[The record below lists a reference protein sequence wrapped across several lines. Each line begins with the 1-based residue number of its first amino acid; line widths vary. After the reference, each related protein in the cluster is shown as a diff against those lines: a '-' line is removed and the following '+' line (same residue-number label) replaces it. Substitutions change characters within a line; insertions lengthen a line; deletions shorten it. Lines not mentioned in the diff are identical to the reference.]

1 MGLGEKDQV
10 HQQGIAKA
18 FSNGIFEV
26 TFTFLF
32 GNYKAPKL
40 SFVADWC
47 NRGDNPLQKLFLTCF
62 SLLHLLQQPPQDK
75 RK

>member
-47 NRGDNPLQKLFLTCF
+47 NRGGQSIAKT
-62 SLLHLLQQPPQDK
+62 LLNLL
-75 RK
+75 